1 MLRRVATLTIGLLLV
16 VIATYSIFLAIPRYG
31 YLLERTGTL
40 VDAEVTEE
48 QRATDRSYT
57 VHLRSSTGLEVDM
70 RVLRPEVDVTQKLP
84 LVLILGGQETGK
96 DAIDLLGNA
105 DGIAFAAIDYPYDGS
120 QDLDGF
126 WRSIYAIPAVQR
138 AFLDSPPALS
148 LALSWLLQ
156 QEWVDPNRAE
166 LAGVSLGVP
175 FATVAGAL
183 DERFSRVW
191 MLHGGGDNLSWVSHN
206 ARRHIDNDVLRRL
219 TARTALFIVHG
230 STFDTRRWIP
240 EIAPRPVVIVAAR
253 NDDYVPAEAQEPLIE
268 AARRDNVEL
277 IWTEGRHIGPS
288 RVDELQQLLII
299 LRDRILGPERRLT
312 GPVHPIESLQWTGP
326 EADELVSLPDLNDI
340 DAFLRL
346 ELVDRFG
353 GQLDTL
359 LVTDALID
367 KIVTTV
373 DNLPRSQ
380 VAERVR
386 PIGRIAGA
394 FTADTAD
401 DGASVLNESNFDRYR
416 TLVDMFALADPD
428 SVIDL
433 YRRYYPLL
441 QKSYESLGYPN
452 SYFNDRVVEVID
464 HLLETPDPA
473 EPLRL
478 VRPHVLYEFENP
490 EFEALSSGQKFL
502 LRMGT
507 ENAARTKK
515 ALAALRDR
523 ITLPN

>member
-1 MLRRVATLTIGLLLV
+1 MIRRIATLTVGLLLV
-16 VIATYSIFLAIPRYG
+16 VIAAYSIYLAIPRYD
-31 YLLERTGTL
+31 YFLERTGTL
-40 VDAEVTEE
+40 VHAEVIEE

-57 VHLRSSTGLEVDM
+57 VRLRSSTGLEVDM
-70 RVLRPEVDVTQKLP
+70 RVLRPEVDVTQRLP
-84 LVLILGGQETGK
+84 LVLILGEQETGK
-96 DAIDLLGNA
+96 DAIDLVGNA

-126 WRSIYAIPAVQR
+126 WRSIAAIPAVQR
-138 AFLDSPPALS
+138 AFLDSPPAVS
-148 LALSWLLQ
+148 LALTWLLQ
-156 QEWVDPNRAE
+156 QEWIDPDRAE

-175 FATVAGAL
+175 FATAAGAL
-183 DERFSRVW
+183 DKRFGRVW
-191 MLHGGGDNLSWVSHN
+191 MLHGGGDNVSWVSHN

-230 STFDTRRWIP
+230 SSFDTRRWIP
-240 EIAPRPVVIVAAR
+240 EIAPRPLVIVAAR
-253 NDDYVPAEAQEPLIE
+253 NDDYVPPEAQKPLIE
-268 AARRDNVEL
+268 AARRDHVEL

-288 RVDELQQLLII
+288 RGDELQQLLII
-299 LRDRILGPERRLT
+299 VRDRILGAKRRLT

-326 EADELVSLPDLNDI
+326 EAGELVTLPDLNDI

-353 GQLDTL
+353 GQLDTM
-359 LVTDALID
+359 LVTD
-367 KIVTTV
+367 
-373 DNLPRSQ
+373 
-380 VAERVR
+380 ERVR
-386 PIGRIAGA
+386 PIGRVSGA
-394 FTADTAD
+394 FTAEARD
-401 DGASVLNESNFDRYR
+401 DGVSMLNESNFDRYR
-416 TLVDMFALADPD
+416 TLVDLFTLADPD
-428 SVIDL
+428 SVTDV

-441 QKSYESLGYPN
+441 QKAYESLGYPN

-464 HLLETPDPA
+464 HLLETPDPE

-507 ENAARTKK
+507 ENAARTRK

-523 ITLPN
+523 II